1 MLIKLY
7 LNDPLGRKCSNID
20 AAVKSLKGKYSFE
33 VEVVTKNAIV
43 NPPVK
48 FPSVEIDGQLVFEAV
63 DVSVEDL
70 EREILKRLPKQCGSQ
85 QCCGH

>member
-7 LNDPLGRKCSNID
+7 LNDPPGKKCSNID
-20 AAVKSLKGKYSFE
+20 AAAKSLKAKYAFE
-33 VEVVTKNAIV
+33 IEVVKKNAIV
-43 NPPVK
+43 NPPVT
-48 FPSVEIDGQLVFEAV
+48 FPSVEIDGEPVFAGV

-70 EREILKRLPKQCGSQ
+70 EREILKRLPKQCGSR